1 MWELY
6 RPPQFHSQNRE
17 YFGVFGAVDFGQTV
31 DGTVV
36 IEREK
41 SGFRDIECD
50 SFGTASPGVRDQW
63 SGIGKA
69 PLHRLL
75 QLCARGRLFSAKRLK
90 VAQCGLGKLV
100 GIRKKDAPRRKKPAC
115 GSLRPHIYYP
125 ETGKNLSTSH
135 ISKSRCGN
143 HKPHSGNMAR
153 IPSESATLPSARSIV
168 HRCVPGRA
176 RQDAINCASVSPIPF
191 DASPRAS
198 IIRRTSAK
206 RIRQIW

>member
-1 MWELY
+1 MGELY
-6 RPPQFHSQNRE
+6 RPSQFHSQNRE
-17 YFGVFGAVDFGQTV
+17 YFGVFGPVDFGQTV

-36 IEREK
+36 SELEK

-50 SFGTASPGVRDQW
+50 SFGTASPGVRDQG

-125 ETGKNLSTSH
+125 ETGKNLATSH
-135 ISKSRCGN
+135 ISKSRCG
-143 HKPHSGNMAR
+143 P
-153 IPSESATLPSARSIV
+153 PSYLWRVRPGPPAVVEHVEP
-168 HRCVPGRA
+168 VP
-176 RQDAINCASVSPIPF
+176 
-191 DASPRAS
+191 
-198 IIRRTSAK
+198 
-206 RIRQIW
+206 QIQTGV